1 MLVLT
6 RKVGEQIQIGDG
18 VTVTVVRVS
27 PNSIR
32 LGVEAP
38 TGIAILRDD
47 AKVDGQTSPASF
59 SAAE

>member
-18 VTVTVVRVS
+18 VTVTVVRIS
-27 PNSIR
+27 PGAIR

-38 TGIAILRDD
+38 TGVAILRDD
-47 AKVDGQTSPASF
+47 AKADAQASAHC
-59 SAAE
+59 AASE